1 MDIQTPS
8 LYNIFIFFLI
18 ISSNY
23 LGELFPCRI
32 QKMLS
37 SNMLFKHIFGFLT
50 LSFFVVLTD
59 NSKVHTLTDILFNS
73 LKLYSIFLIF
83 INNNLNFFMIS
94 LFIVAVIYI
103 INIKINEIT
112 DTIKTDTEDKNKNE
126 NSKTLQLLHQI
137 NKILS
142 IIFIIIIIIGF
153 LIYMGEKKVEYKSKF
168 SYITFIFGKEAC
180 RGKSPNVDMFK
191 AIKTICLKTS

>member
-8 LYNIFIFFLI
+8 LYNIFILFLI

-32 QKMLS
+32 QQMLS

-142 IIFIIIIIIGF
+142 IIFIITIIIGF

-168 SYITFIFGKEAC
+168 SYITFIFGKAVC
-180 RGKSPNVDMFK
+180 RGKSPNVDIFK
-191 AIKTICLKTS
+191 AIKTTCLKTS